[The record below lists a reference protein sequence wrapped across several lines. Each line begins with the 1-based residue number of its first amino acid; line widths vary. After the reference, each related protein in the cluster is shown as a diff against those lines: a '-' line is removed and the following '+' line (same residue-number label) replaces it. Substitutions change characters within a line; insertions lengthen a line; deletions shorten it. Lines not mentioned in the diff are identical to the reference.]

1 MLFLFCYGK
10 IKNINKEDSKN
21 IYYLLF
27 VYKLNTMDAIIFEN
41 MTDEEI
47 KEYIEE
53 QKADDM
59 LNSLEYQNRDFA
71 DCYL

>member
-1 MLFLFCYGK
+1 
-10 IKNINKEDSKN
+10 
-21 IYYLLF
+21 
-27 VYKLNTMDAIIFEN
+27 MDAIIFEN

-71 DCYL
+71 DYYL

>member
-1 MLFLFCYGK
+1 
-10 IKNINKEDSKN
+10 
-21 IYYLLF
+21 
-27 VYKLNTMDAIIFEN
+27 MDAIIFEH

-71 DCYL
+71 DYYL